1 VDAAVAR
8 AVERLT
14 ASRAR
19 DELLATV
26 VERRIRGAAFAPV
39 ERVWRLGV
47 LLLGHSGTLYA
58 TGTTFLVDELK
69 HPNQQSNLAAA
80 RRQYRS
86 MALKAG
92 IRPGET
98 VNFDAPP
105 IDLDHPA
112 GPVIRTADGL
122 EVRWSAASTAGTP
135 FEAYLAERVD
145 LLADPPNGA

>member
-1 VDAAVAR
+1 VDASVAR

-14 ASRAR
+14 ASQAR
-19 DELLATV
+19 DELLATI
-26 VERRIRGAAFAPV
+26 VERRIRGDMFAPV

-47 LLLGHSGTLYA
+47 LLLGRSGTLYA
-58 TGTTFLVDELK
+58 TGTTFLVGELT

-80 RRQYRS
+80 RRAYRA

-98 VNFDAPP
+98 VNFGARE

-112 GPVIRTADGL
+112 GPVIQTARGL
-122 EVRWSAASTAGTP
+122 EVQWSAASTATTP
-135 FEAYLAERVD
+135 FERYLGERVD
-145 LLADPPNGA
+145 LLTDPPAGA